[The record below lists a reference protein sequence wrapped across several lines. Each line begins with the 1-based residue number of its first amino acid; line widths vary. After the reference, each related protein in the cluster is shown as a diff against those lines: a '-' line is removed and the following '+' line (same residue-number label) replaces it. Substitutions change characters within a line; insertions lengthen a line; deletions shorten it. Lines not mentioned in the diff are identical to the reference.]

1 MHKTMMSA
9 LLAALCILGLSGC
22 GDDTNENHHE
32 TGART
37 VSEAARRLCQ
47 DYLTTCGTDD
57 SEWSEEN
64 CAQIN
69 ENALAGVSQDCA
81 LATLNYTYCV
91 FDNLTSEFC
100 EYYWEE
106 RELTAAEA
114 EKAAEAC
121 VTSLME
127 QAESCR

>member
-1 MHKTMMSA
+1 MHPSLRSA
-9 LLAALCILGLSGC
+9 LFVALCVFGLSGC
-22 GDDTNENHHE
+22 GDDNNDNNRE

-47 DYLTTCGTDD
+47 DYLTTCGTDG

-106 RELTAAEA
+106 RELTATEA

-121 VTSLME
+121 VVSMLE
-127 QAESCR
+127 QAEACR